1 MSLKI
6 KYTARYVVECPRE
19 VDLDEVKNIYGFD
32 PNGLSV
38 DDILAKMKEVD
49 DQGHVES
56 MMFSLEDS
64 ADVTLHVDYA
74 EDTKGGYFPRTNIG
88 RDSLGNPVS
97 ALFDG
102 KHLGIYRSVLG
113 KDGHVSHEDVI
124 ELEEGNESEL
134 RRLLN
139 LKRDTE

>member
-6 KYTARYVVECPRE
+6 KYTARYVVEAPRE
-19 VDLDEVKNIYGFD
+19 VDLEEVKNIYGFD

-38 DDILAKMKEVD
+38 DEILAKMKDVGDE
-49 DQGHVES
+49 GHAES

-64 ADVTLHVDYA
+64 ADTTLHVDYV
-74 EDTKGGYFPRTNIG
+74 EDTKGGYFPRTTIG
-88 RDSLGNPVS
+88 HDSLGNPVS

-102 KHLGIYRSVLG
+102 KHLGIYRAVMN
-113 KDGHVSHEDVI
+113 DGRVSHQDVI